1 MEIRKFRDLNDWE
14 IVNSCGGTRNG
25 FKHESTL
32 FHYGNE
38 VENARVCYLNRTWE
52 CYNYQTSMREVVE
65 KYILKIKNRIVDD
78 YKYENNITRL
88 TKKHKE
94 IVEKLIAEDSTIKE
108 CLELKNQLQYS
119 R

>member
-14 IVNSCGGTRNG
+14 IVNNCGGTRNG

-52 CYNYQTSMREVVE
+52 CYTYQTSMREVVH
-65 KYILKIKNRIVDD
+65 KYTTKIKNRIVDD
-78 YKYENNITRL
+78 YKNENNVKRL
-88 TKKHKE
+88 TQKHKE
-94 IVEKLIAEDSTIKE
+94 KIEKLFAEDSRLVE
-108 CLELKNQLQYS
+108 CAIIQEQLNYS